1 MRPSDC
7 DFGLPVLCLAKV
19 MDVTSVFRLKSFT
32 SHYSVLQSEVNHC
45 RKEEELKQIV
55 ELYCAVKKIVPFLIS
70 NLFSHLRV
78 LDYQM
83 NLNFRDNNMI
93 ILK

>member
-1 MRPSDC
+1 M
-7 DFGLPVLCLAKV
+7 LCLAKV

-45 RKEEELKQIV
+45 RKEEELKQVV
-55 ELYCAVKKIVPFLIS
+55 ELYCAMKKKIVPFLIS

>member
-19 MDVTSVFRLKSFT
+19 MDFTSVFRLKSFT

-45 RKEEELKQIV
+45 RKEEELKQVV
-55 ELYCAVKKIVPFLIS
+55 ELYCAVKKNCPLPDF
-70 NLFSHLRV
+70 
-78 LDYQM
+78 
-83 NLNFRDNNMI
+83 
-93 ILK
+93 